1 VKTIL
6 VSYLVTWPYLGYNFD
21 GTRINMHMSIDVIM
35 LRGESRSAR
44 RNTCTNVTLPATNP
58 TCTATASAWASATRG
73 RRLPQ
78 LHMTLHHVTL
88 RYIILYYI
96 ILYIILYHISS
107 HHIILYYIMLYYI
120 ILYIIPYSVEWW
132 NYTWKLKVIRK
143 KRQYVNTK
151 QDLQSHHLLI
161 ETEENHMKP

>member
-1 VKTIL
+1 M
-6 VSYLVTWPYLGYNFD
+6 TWPYLGYNFD
-21 GTRINMHMSIDVIM
+21 GARINMHMSIDVIM
-35 LRGESRSAR
+35 LKKESRSAR
-44 RNTCTNVTLPATNP
+44 RNTCTNVTLPVTNP

-88 RYIILYYI
+88 YYITLYYTLYYIISHHQIILYYI
-96 ILYIILYHISS
+96 ISC
-107 HHIILYYIMLYYI
+107 YI
-120 ILYIIPYSVEWW
+120 ILYIIRYSVEWW
-132 NYTWKLKVIRK
+132 NYTRKLKVIRK
-143 KRQYVNTK
+143 KRQCLNTK